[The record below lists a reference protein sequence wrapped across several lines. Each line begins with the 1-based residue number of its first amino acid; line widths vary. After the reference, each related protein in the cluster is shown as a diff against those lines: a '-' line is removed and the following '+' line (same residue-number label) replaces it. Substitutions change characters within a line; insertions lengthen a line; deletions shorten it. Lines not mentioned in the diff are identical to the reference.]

1 MALMPR
7 RIARF
12 AAIPEP
18 PRLERL
24 TRAELLRM
32 AEAGREMLEIERV
45 LAKTGDNVV
54 GELLRG
60 QETFYEWDHYPVG
73 DVFDEESG
81 SQYYYHAHAAD
92 ERFDRE
98 HGHFHT
104 FVRPKRPPGVGGP
117 QQAREA
123 GAARRERER
132 PWRDL
137 LCHLVAV
144 SMNAEGKP
152 FRLFTVN
159 RWVTGESWYPATE
172 TIAELDRFAIAL
184 GRPSW
189 PTNRWIGA
197 CLRLFRP
204 QVVTLIEAR
213 DRVLKSWR
221 ERYPGRDVLEDRQLE
236 IISAMDVAVDR
247 QVGAIQTALAAKSRS
262 RRAG

>member
-1 MALMPR
+1 MPR
-7 RIARF
+7 RVARF
-12 AAIPEP
+12 AAAVEP

-24 TRAELLRM
+24 GRAELLRM
-32 AEAGREMLEIERV
+32 AEAGREMLEIDRV

-60 QETFYEWDHYPVG
+60 QETFYEWDHYPSG

-92 ERFDRE
+92 ERFERE

-104 FVRPKRPPGVGGP
+104 FVRPKQAPGPGP
-117 QQAREA
+117 AAAA
-123 GAARRERER
+123 GTLSGPARRERER

-159 RWVTGESWYPATE
+159 RWVTGESWYPAAE
-172 TIAELDRFAIAL
+172 AIRELDSFAIEL

-204 QVVTLIEAR
+204 QAIALIEAR

-236 IISAMDVAVDR
+236 IISVMDVSLER
-247 QVGAIQTALAAKSRS
+247 QVGAIQTALAAKSRP
-262 RRAG
+262 RRSG